1 VSPSFRDR
9 IVIGLAPESLALVLL
24 ERGMHPRVSG
34 SRVVRYAPALGVESW
49 QSAVDALR
57 EVAVELKD
65 VKADVTVVL
74 SNHFVRYALVPP
86 GEGLDQGEEE
96 LAYARYCFGKIHG
109 ARSKSW
115 EVRMTGG
122 AGGSERL
129 ASAIDGELLEAVRA
143 CFPAGAKLGTKLR
156 TKLRLASVQPYLM
169 SAFNQWRAT
178 MRNESAWFLLV
189 EPQRFC
195 LALLENGRWTAVR
208 NSKAE
213 LDVPEQWAELLERE
227 QHVVD
232 CDRAPA
238 RAYVHAPHRTT
249 SPDVE
254 GWTFKSL
261 TLPVLPGLSFEEAA
275 PLSMA
280 LCAA

>member
-1 VSPSFRDR
+1 MSLLSRDR

-24 ERGMHPRVSG
+24 EGGRRPRVSG
-34 SRVVRYAPALGVESW
+34 TRVVRYAPAFGVESW
-49 QSAVDALR
+49 QSAIEALR
-57 EVAVELKD
+57 EVAQELKD
-65 VKADVTVVL
+65 VKAEVTVVL

-86 GEGLDQGEEE
+86 GEGLDEGDEE

-122 AGGSERL
+122 RRGMSERL
-129 ASAIDGELLEAVRA
+129 ASAIDGTLLEAVQG
-143 CFPAGAKLGTKLR
+143 CFPRERRLKLG
-156 TKLRLASVQPYLM
+156 SVQPYLM
-169 SAFNQWRAT
+169 SAFNYWRGALGADT
-178 MRNESAWFLLV
+178 AWFLLV

-195 LALLENGRWTAVR
+195 LALLQEGRWTAVR

-213 LDVPEQWAELLERE
+213 LDGPAQWAELLERE
-227 QHVVD
+227 QHMVEGEQ
-232 CDRAPA
+232 PS
-238 RAYVHAPHRTT
+238 RAYVHAPHARDTRGAA
-249 SPDVE
+249 PE
-254 GWTFKSL
+254 GWTLERLSL
-261 TLPVLPGLSFEEAA
+261 PPEPGIATEEAA

>member
-1 VSPSFRDR
+1 VSLLSRDR
-9 IVIGLAPESLALVLL
+9 VLIGLAPESLALVLV
-24 ERGMHPRVSG
+24 EGGTPSRVTG
-34 SRVVRYAPALGVESW
+34 SRVARYAPALGVESW
-49 QSAVDALR
+49 QTAVDALR
-57 EVAVELKD
+57 EVAAELKD

-74 SNHFVRYALVPP
+74 SNHFVRYALIPP

-96 LAYARYCFGKIHG
+96 LAYARYCFGRIHG

-115 EVRMTGG
+115 EVRMTGR
-122 AGGSERL
+122 ADGSERL
-129 ASAIDGELLEAVRA
+129 ASAIDAALLEAVQD
-143 CFPAGAKLGTKLR
+143 CFPARAKPHA
-156 TKLRLASVQPYLM
+156 KLRLASVQPYLM
-169 SAFNQWRAT
+169 SAFNQWRSV
-178 MRNESAWFLLV
+178 MRGETAWFLLV

-213 LDVPEQWAELLERE
+213 LDAPAQWAELLERE

-232 CDRAPA
+232 CAEPPA
-238 RAYVHAPHRTT
+238 HAYVHAPHAGRA
-249 SPDVE
+249 SPDPE
-254 GWTFKSL
+254 GWSFRSL
-261 TLPVLPGLSFEEAA
+261 TLPALAGLSPEDAA

>member
-1 VSPSFRDR
+1 VSHLFRDR
-9 IVIGLAPESLALVLL
+9 IVIGLAPESLALILI
-24 ERGMHPRVSG
+24 ERGMHARVSG
-34 SRVVRYAPALGVESW
+34 SRVLRYAPTLGVESW

-57 EVAVELKD
+57 EVAAELKD

-86 GEGLDQGEEE
+86 GEDLDAGDEE

-122 AGGSERL
+122 ASGTERL
-129 ASAIDGELLEAVRA
+129 ASAIDGDLLEAVQG
-143 CFPAGAKLGTKLR
+143 CFPARG
-156 TKLRLASVQPYLM
+156 KLRLASVQPYLM
-169 SAFNQWRAT
+169 SAFNQWRET
-178 MRNESAWFLLV
+178 MRKETAWFLLV

-208 NSKAE
+208 NSKAD
-213 LDVPEQWAELLERE
+213 LDVPGQWAELLERE

-232 CDRAPA
+232 CATPPA
-238 RAYVHAPHRTT
+238 RAYVHAPHAGATI
-249 SPDVE
+249 SPGLE
-254 GWTFKSL
+254 GWSFESL
-261 TLPVLPGLSFEEAA
+261 TLPALPGIASEEAA